1 MVDLT
6 KKLVYTYNMIPVDNI
21 LLEIL
26 NSTSPTVE
34 EVIAIKDSRVL
45 RSLGTS
51 VTNHNFI
58 TENQSKLLLRIF
70 RENSEKLSKISE
82 NLNDCLTNTFWSR
95 PFRQIE
101 QVKKFYIAKNENQDL
116 TLFIEFTFSSEIR
129 RILQN
134 LSKNCENLIATSN
147 SKLYTADLTEK
158 NIVILVEALTPH
170 NFTIDEAIK
179 THYETIKSWSK
190 NEVEQQFLL
199 HNIEYK
205 NFQKAITE
213 DLGIETSI
221 DQNIINDRSMRYQ
234 YHLEN
239 PRNFGENL
247 TENIAN
253 RTKPRTY
260 VDKNQHSMAEIVD
273 TLIQLKRLPVL
284 VVFDT
289 IVNNKYFENLQ
300 ILSDALEKNGIFDH
314 IGIYFRLTNDDP
326 GKKFNQ
332 FIAEKKYNYPL
343 DDTTKVA
350 CVQSG
355 KLPKFFLKNAWR
367 PMSVVALDSRMGL
380 RHGKTAVYSNYCD
393 LIVEW
398 ADEPNIM
405 DIGRIKQ

>member
-1 MVDLT
+1 
-6 KKLVYTYNMIPVDNI
+6 MITVDNI
-21 LLEIL
+21 LLEII

-70 RENSEKLSKISE
+70 RENTEKLSKISE
-82 NLNDCLTNTFWSR
+82 NLNSCLRDPFWSK

-101 QVKKFYIAKNENQDL
+101 QVKKFYIGKNDNQDSL
-116 TLFIEFTFSSEIR
+116 LFIEFTFSSEIR
-129 RILQN
+129 KILTN
-134 LSKNCENLIATSN
+134 LSKNVENLTMTANGKI
-147 SKLYTADLTEK
+147 YTADLTEK
-158 NIVILVEALTPH
+158 NIAILFEALTPYG
-170 NFTIDEAIK
+170 FTIDEAIK

-190 NEVEQQFLL
+190 NEVERQFLL
-199 HNIEYK
+199 SNIEYK

-213 DLGIETSI
+213 DLGIETPI
-221 DQNIINDRSMRYQ
+221 DQSIITDRSMRYQ
-234 YHLEN
+234 YHLET

-247 TENIAN
+247 TENLAN
-253 RTKPRTY
+253 RTRPRTY
-260 VDKNQHSMAEIVD
+260 VDKNQHSMVEIFNS
-273 TLIQLKRLPVL
+273 LIQLKRLPTL

-289 IVNNKYFENLQ
+289 LVNNKYFDNLQ
-300 ILSDALEKNGIFDH
+300 ILSESLEKNGIFDH
-314 IGIYFRLTNDDP
+314 IGIYFRLPNDDN

-332 FIAEKKYNYPL
+332 YISEKKYNHVL
-343 DDTTKVA
+343 DDTTKIA

-367 PMSVVALDSRMGL
+367 PMSVIALDSRMGL

-398 ADEPNIM
+398 SDEPALA
-405 DIGRIKQ
+405 DTRIKV

>member
-1 MVDLT
+1 
-6 KKLVYTYNMIPVDNI
+6 MITVDNI
-21 LLEIL
+21 LLEII

-70 RENSEKLSKISE
+70 RENTEKLSKISE
-82 NLNDCLTNTFWSR
+82 NLNSCLRDPFWSK

-101 QVKKFYIAKNENQDL
+101 QVKKFYIGKNDNQDSL
-116 TLFIEFTFSSEIR
+116 LFIEFTFSSEIR
-129 RILQN
+129 KILTN
-134 LSKNCENLIATSN
+134 LSKNVENLTMTANGKI
-147 SKLYTADLTEK
+147 YTADLTEK
-158 NIVILVEALTPH
+158 NIAILFEALTPYG
-170 NFTIDEAIK
+170 FTIDEAIE

-190 NEVEQQFLL
+190 NEVERQFLL
-199 HNIEYK
+199 SNIEYK

-213 DLGIETSI
+213 DLGIETPI
-221 DQNIINDRSMRYQ
+221 DQSIITDRSMRYQ
-234 YHLEN
+234 YHLET

-247 TENIAN
+247 TENLAN
-253 RTKPRTY
+253 RTRPRTY
-260 VDKNQHSMAEIVD
+260 VDKNQHSMVEIFNS
-273 TLIQLKRLPVL
+273 LIQLKRLPTL

-289 IVNNKYFENLQ
+289 LVNNKYFDNLQ
-300 ILSDALEKNGIFDH
+300 ILSESLEKNGIFDH
-314 IGIYFRLTNDDP
+314 IGIYFRLPNDDN

-332 FIAEKKYNYPL
+332 YISEKKYNHVL
-343 DDTTKVA
+343 DDTTKIA

-367 PMSVVALDSRMGL
+367 PMSVIALDSRMGL

-398 ADEPNIM
+398 SDEPALA
-405 DIGRIKQ
+405 DTRIKV

>member
-1 MVDLT
+1 
-6 KKLVYTYNMIPVDNI
+6 MITVDNI
-21 LLEIL
+21 LLEII

-70 RENSEKLSKISE
+70 RENTEKLSKISE
-82 NLNDCLTNTFWSR
+82 NLNSCLRDPFWSK

-101 QVKKFYIAKNENQDL
+101 QVKKFYIGKNDNQDSL
-116 TLFIEFTFSSEIR
+116 LFIEFTFSSEIR
-129 RILQN
+129 KILTN
-134 LSKNCENLIATSN
+134 LSKNVENLTMTANGKI
-147 SKLYTADLTEK
+147 YTADLTEK
-158 NIVILVEALTPH
+158 NIAILFEALTPYG
-170 NFTIDEAIK
+170 FTIDEAIK

-190 NEVEQQFLL
+190 NEVERQFLL
-199 HNIEYK
+199 SNIEYK

-213 DLGIETSI
+213 DLGIETPI
-221 DQNIINDRSMRYQ
+221 DQSIITDRSMRYQ
-234 YHLEN
+234 YHLET

-247 TENIAN
+247 TENLAN
-253 RTKPRTY
+253 RTRPRTY
-260 VDKNQHSMAEIVD
+260 VDKNQHSMVEIFNS
-273 TLIQLKRLPVL
+273 LIQLKRLPTL

-289 IVNNKYFENLQ
+289 LVNNKYFDNLQ
-300 ILSDALEKNGIFDH
+300 ILSESLEKNGIFDH
-314 IGIYFRLTNDDP
+314 IGIYFRLPNDDN

-332 FIAEKKYNYPL
+332 YISEKKYNHVL
-343 DDTTKVA
+343 DDTTKIA

-355 KLPKFFLKNAWR
+355 RLPKFFLKNAWR
-367 PMSVVALDSRMGL
+367 PMSVIALDSRMGL

-398 ADEPNIM
+398 SDEPALA
-405 DIGRIKQ
+405 DTRIKV

>member
-1 MVDLT
+1 
-6 KKLVYTYNMIPVDNI
+6 MITVDNI
-21 LLEIL
+21 LLEII

-70 RENSEKLSKISE
+70 RENTEKLSKISE
-82 NLNDCLTNTFWSR
+82 NLNSCLRDPFWSK

-101 QVKKFYIAKNENQDL
+101 QVKKFYIGKNDNQDSL
-116 TLFIEFTFSSEIR
+116 LFIEFTFSSEIR
-129 RILQN
+129 KILTN
-134 LSKNCENLIATSN
+134 LSKNVENLTMTANGKI
-147 SKLYTADLTEK
+147 YTADLTEK
-158 NIVILVEALTPH
+158 NIAILFEALTPYG
-170 NFTIDEAIK
+170 FTIDEAIE

-190 NEVEQQFLL
+190 NEVESQFLL
-199 HNIEYK
+199 SNIEYK

-213 DLGIETSI
+213 DLGIETPI
-221 DQNIINDRSMRYQ
+221 DQSIITDRSMRYQ
-234 YHLEN
+234 YHLET

-247 TENIAN
+247 TENLAN
-253 RTKPRTY
+253 RTRPRTY
-260 VDKNQHSMAEIVD
+260 VDKNQHSMVEIFNS
-273 TLIQLKRLPVL
+273 LIQLKRLPTL

-289 IVNNKYFENLQ
+289 LVNNKYFDNLQ
-300 ILSDALEKNGIFDH
+300 ILSESLEKNGIFDH
-314 IGIYFRLTNDDP
+314 IGIYFRLPNDDN

-332 FIAEKKYNYPL
+332 YISEKKYNHVL
-343 DDTTKVA
+343 DDTTKIA

-355 KLPKFFLKNAWR
+355 RLPKFFLKNAWR
-367 PMSVVALDSRMGL
+367 PMSVIALDSRMGL

-398 ADEPNIM
+398 SDEPALA
-405 DIGRIKQ
+405 DTRIKV

>member
-1 MVDLT
+1 
-6 KKLVYTYNMIPVDNI
+6 MITVDNI
-21 LLEIL
+21 LLEII

-70 RENSEKLSKISE
+70 RENTEKLSKISE
-82 NLNDCLTNTFWSR
+82 NLNSCLRDPFWSK

-101 QVKKFYIAKNENQDL
+101 QVKKFYIGKNDNQDSL
-116 TLFIEFTFSSEIR
+116 LFIEFTFSSEIR
-129 RILQN
+129 KILTN
-134 LSKNCENLIATSN
+134 LSKNVENLTMTANGKI
-147 SKLYTADLTEK
+147 YTADLTEK
-158 NIVILVEALTPH
+158 NIAILFEALTPYG
-170 NFTIDEAIK
+170 FTIDEAIE

-190 NEVEQQFLL
+190 NEVERQFLL
-199 HNIEYK
+199 SNIEYK

-213 DLGIETSI
+213 DLGIETPI
-221 DQNIINDRSMRYQ
+221 DQSIITDRSMRYQ
-234 YHLEN
+234 YHLET

-247 TENIAN
+247 TENLAN
-253 RTKPRTY
+253 RTRPRTY
-260 VDKNQHSMAEIVD
+260 VDKNQHSMVEIFNS
-273 TLIQLKRLPVL
+273 LIQLKRLPTL

-289 IVNNKYFENLQ
+289 LVNNKYFDNLQ
-300 ILSDALEKNGIFDH
+300 ILSESLEKNGIFDH
-314 IGIYFRLTNDDP
+314 IGIYFRLPNDDN

-332 FIAEKKYNYPL
+332 YISEKKYNHVL
-343 DDTTKVA
+343 DDTTKIA

-355 KLPKFFLKNAWR
+355 RLPKFFLKNAWR
-367 PMSVVALDSRMGL
+367 PMSVIALDSRMGL

-398 ADEPNIM
+398 SDEPALA
-405 DIGRIKQ
+405 DTRIKV

>member
-1 MVDLT
+1 M
-6 KKLVYTYNMIPVDNI
+6 YTYSMITVDNI
-21 LLEIL
+21 LLEIV
-26 NSTSPTVE
+26 NSTSPTIE
-34 EVIAIKDSRVL
+34 EIISIKDSRVL

-82 NLNDCLTNTFWSR
+82 NLKDCLHDPFWSR

-101 QVKKFYIAKNENQDL
+101 QVKKFYIGKNENQDS
-116 TLFIEFTFSSEIR
+116 TLFVEFTFSSEIR
-129 RILQN
+129 KILTN
-134 LSKNCENLIATSN
+134 LSKNVENLTTTGTGKI
-147 SKLYTADLTEK
+147 YTADLTEQ
-158 NIVILVEALTPH
+158 NLVILFEALAPH
-170 NFTIDEAIK
+170 NFTIDEAIRH
-179 THYETIKSWSK
+179 HYETIKSWSK

-199 HNIEYK
+199 GNIEYK

-213 DLGIETSI
+213 DLGIETPI
-221 DQNIINDRSMRYQ
+221 NQTIITDRSMRYQ

-253 RTKPRTY
+253 RNKPRTY
-260 VDKNQHSMAEIVD
+260 VDKNQHSMTEIFAS
-273 TLIQLKRLPVL
+273 LIELKRLPTL

-289 IVNNKYFENLQ
+289 LVNNKYFENLQ
-300 ILSDALEKNGIFDH
+300 ILSESLEKNGIFDH
-314 IGIYFRLTNDDP
+314 VGIYFRLPNDEN

-332 FIAEKKYNYPL
+332 FIADKKYNYAL
-343 DDTTKVA
+343 DNTTKIA

-367 PMSVVALDSRMGL
+367 PMSVIALDSRMGL

-398 ADEPNIM
+398 ADEPAM
-405 DIGRIKQ
+405 ADKKVEGAWR